1 MHFIV
6 TTSKLLLVLSSS
18 VSEILVYVNN
28 TESAGDRSV
37 NEYSVNNQT
46 QNCEV
51 IDRINNVY
59 LKEYVKRG
67 G

>member
-18 VSEILVYVNN
+18 VSETLVYVNN
-28 TESAGDRSV
+28 SESAGDRSV
-37 NEYSVNNQT
+37 NEDSVNNQT